1 MSPASSP
8 ARSSA
13 PAPAGAPAMAPG
25 FTNPVFDS
33 QRMFRHL
40 LEAMSYPG
48 RIVAV
53 GALASAP
60 APLSPAAAAACLSL
74 VDYETPVWLDA
85 ATQPA
90 RDWLRFHCGC
100 PVIADPAKARFAV
113 AADAASLLPLSAFDP
128 GTDEYPDRSTTLIV
142 EVAGLGSDGGLHLT
156 GPGIRDET
164 RLTVDGL
171 PARVWDQWR
180 ENRVLFPGGVD
191 LILTCGDRLAALPR
205 TVKVEV

>member
-142 EVAGLGSDGGLHLT
+142 EVAGL
-156 GPGIRDET
+156 
-164 RLTVDGL
+164 